1 MPSSSFKL
9 KNNAVGVIASNLLST
24 STTITLISGQGGSFP
39 SLGADE
45 YFPATLVKEDGTVE
59 IVKCTARSGDTLTVT
74 RGQEGTAAIAFSAGD
89 RLELRMT
96 AGAFEEMQ
104 AKLTRP
110 QVTGILETVNVSSA
124 AATGTINFDLLTQ
137 SVELRT
143 VNATGNWTVNFRA
156 SETASLNSVM
166 NIGQSISATLIVPQ
180 GATPYYNNVV
190 KVDGVTVTPIWLGL
204 TGAPT
209 YGNASAT
216 DSYTYAI
223 IKTADATFKVLA
235 SLAPFK
241 S

>member
-9 KNNAVGVIASNLLST
+9 KNNAVGTLASNILST
-24 STTITLISGQGGSFP
+24 TTTLTLVSGQGGSFP
-39 SLGADE
+39 VLGADE
-45 YFPATLVKEDGTVE
+45 YFPATLVKADGTLE
-59 IVKCTARSGDTLTVT
+59 IIKCTARTGDTLTVA
-74 RGQEGTAAIAFSAGD
+74 RGQEGTGAIAFSAGD
-89 RLELRMT
+89 RVELRMT

-104 AKLTRP
+104 SKLTRP
-110 QVTGILETVNVSSA
+110 QVTGILETVTVSSA
-124 AATGTINFDLLTQ
+124 AATGTINYDILTQ
-137 SVELRT
+137 SVQLRT
-143 VNATGNWTVNFRA
+143 VNASGNWTVNFRA
-156 SETASLNSVM
+156 SELATLNSVM
-166 NIGQSISATLIVPQ
+166 NIGQSVSATLIVPQ
-180 GATPYYNNVV
+180 GTTPYYNTAVQI
-190 KVDGVTVTPIWLGL
+190 DGVAVTPVWLGL